1 MFQFID
7 VMDFHL
13 MNVIMLEIVA
23 LLMEQQP
30 NVFVMM
36 DFRVKIV
43 KVSSKCRR
51 IAQKKHF
58 DFSVWVWPTP
68 AQSF

>member
-7 VMDFHL
+7 VTDFHL

-43 KVSSKCRR
+43 KVSIK
-51 IAQKKHF
+51 IALLYF
-58 DFSVWVWPTP
+58 DTMPNC
-68 AQSF
+68 

>member
-1 MFQFID
+1 
-7 VMDFHL
+7 MDFHL

-30 NVFVMM
+30 NAFVMM

-43 KVSSKCRR
+43 KVSIKVVLLY
-51 IAQKKHF
+51 F
-58 DFSVWVWPTP
+58 DTVPK
-68 AQSF
+68 

>member
-1 MFQFID
+1 
-7 VMDFHL
+7 

-43 KVSSKCRR
+43 KVSIKECCFTLTQYQTVST
-51 IAQKKHF
+51 F
-58 DFSVWVWPTP
+58 ESEE
-68 AQSF
+68 

>member
-1 MFQFID
+1 
-7 VMDFHL
+7 
-13 MNVIMLEIVA
+13 MLEIVA

-43 KVSSKCRR
+43 KVSIKVVLLY
-51 IAQKKHF
+51 F
-58 DFSVWVWPTP
+58 DTMLKF
-68 AQSF
+68 